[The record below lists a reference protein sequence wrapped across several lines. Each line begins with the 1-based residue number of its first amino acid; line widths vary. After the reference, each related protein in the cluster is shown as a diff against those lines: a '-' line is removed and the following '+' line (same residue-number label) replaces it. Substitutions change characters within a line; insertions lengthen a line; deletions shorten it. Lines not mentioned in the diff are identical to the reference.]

1 MSTTQLGNAKKII
14 DDNYEENPNS
24 FLYDFCR
31 NSFFC
36 KEKFEEYLDAIGY
49 LIAINYQ
56 RYKFDRVKLVQ
67 INDIQAQILI
77 YLGYHKDPSDV
88 IFIENLPEYINEG
101 IITPLR
107 ERTNSYNSGF
117 FNRDVFDYIIKNK
130 HK

>member
-1 MSTTQLGNAKKII
+1 MIIMKKILI
-14 DDNYEENPNS
+14 VFYTTFVEI
-24 FLYDFCR
+24 L
-31 NSFFC
+31 FFC

-49 LIAINYQ
+49 LIAIDYQ

-88 IFIENLPEYINEG
+88 IFIENLPEDINEG

-107 ERTNSYNSGF
+107 GRTNSYNSGF
-117 FNRDVFDYIIKNK
+117 FNRDVFDYIINNK

>member
-1 MSTTQLGNAKKII
+1 MRKKLLMIIMKKILI
-14 DDNYEENPNS
+14 VFYTT
-24 FLYDFCR
+24 FVAIL
-31 NSFFC
+31 FFC

-49 LIAINYQ
+49 LIAIDYQ

-88 IFIENLPEYINEG
+88 IFIENLPEDINEG

-107 ERTNSYNSGF
+107 GRTNSYNSGF
-117 FNRDVFDYIIKNK
+117 FNRDVFDYIINNK

>member
-1 MSTTQLGNAKKII
+1 MIIMKKTLIVFYTTFVTIL
-14 DDNYEENPNS
+14 
-24 FLYDFCR
+24 
-31 NSFFC
+31 FFS

-49 LIAINYQ
+49 LIAVDYQ

-130 HK
+130 

>member
-1 MSTTQLGNAKKII
+1 MSQ
-14 DDNYEENPNS
+14 
-24 FLYDFCR
+24 
-31 NSFFC
+31 FFFSR
-36 KEKFEEYLDAIGY
+36 EKFEEYLDAIGY
-49 LIAINYQ
+49 LIAVDYQ

-130 HK
+130 

>member
-1 MSTTQLGNAKKII
+1 MRKKLLMIITKKILIVFYTTFVTILFLAKK
-14 DDNYEENPNS
+14 
-24 FLYDFCR
+24 
-31 NSFFC
+31 
-36 KEKFEEYLDAIGY
+36 KFEEYLDAIGY
-49 LIAINYQ
+49 LIAVDYQ

>member
-1 MSTTQLGNAKKII
+1 MRKKLLMIIMKKILI
-14 DDNYEENPNS
+14 VFYTTFVEI
-24 FLYDFCR
+24 L
-31 NSFFC
+31 FFC

-49 LIAINYQ
+49 LIAVDYQ

-107 ERTNSYNSGF
+107 ERTISYNSGF

-130 HK
+130 

>member
-1 MSTTQLGNAKKII
+1 MRKKLLMIIMKKTLIVFYTTFVTIL
-14 DDNYEENPNS
+14 
-24 FLYDFCR
+24 
-31 NSFFC
+31 FFS

-49 LIAINYQ
+49 LIAVDYQ

-130 HK
+130 

>member
-1 MSTTQLGNAKKII
+1 MRKKLLMIIMKKILI
-14 DDNYEENPNS
+14 VFYTTFVEIL
-24 FLYDFCR
+24 F
-31 NSFFC
+31 FFC

-49 LIAINYQ
+49 LIAIDYQ

-117 FNRDVFDYIIKNK
+117 FNRDIFDYIIKNK